1 MTKVDYIKKDCVSVS
16 CEPRFTLVSSKS
28 RFINIDNVTC
38 AETIS
43 GMLHDESGQELG
55 NSTILELFFV
65 DGTSTYTLLSDELN
79 VILNSPSG
87 NVIHEYN
94 YPTPDWNGYLP
105 PSQPVELGKDSTVEP
120 FGIYCV
126 ENDTMNSDDC
136 KNKTRTRSMD
146 AWN

>member
-1 MTKVDYIKKDCVSVS
+1 MVTKVDYIKKDCVSVS

-65 DGTSTYTLLSDELN
+65 NGTSTYTLLSDELN
-79 VILNSPSG
+79 VILNCPSG

-94 YPTPDWNGYLP
+94 YPT
-105 PSQPVELGKDSTVEP
+105 PVELGKDSTVEP